1 MQNIAKNIFLL
12 KIPSILAALLEAPE
26 DQVTVQESSHEVRHD
41 LVLNIGDRIFLA
53 DFKNSSARPQLLSAL
68 MDIEKNRNNLAHNT
82 IPIMV
87 VPYMAEAGRHFCSEH
102 RLPWLDLSGNAHIRA
117 PGLLIHVEGR
127 PNRFRSAGRPRNPF
141 ASKSSRVARQLLIE
155 PDRYITQRELSK
167 VLLLGEGFVSSIVR
181 KLEMDGMIVRNDN
194 GALRPSNPDHLLDA
208 WHEVYDFNRHHIIK
222 GHVAARSGDALLRRI
237 ADSLTEN
244 AVDYA
249 ATGLGAAWI
258 YCHFA
263 NFRLATFYLRHP
275 PSEKVL
281 GWLNFREDERGAN
294 TWLVI
299 ANDEG
304 VFYGSEVHDGIP
316 CVHPVQVY
324 LDLKDHPERASEAA
338 AKLRQDYFRWRQDG

>member
-12 KIPSILAALLEAPE
+12 EIPSILAALLEIPK

-41 LVLNIGDRIFLA
+41 LVLNIGGRIFLA
-53 DFKNSSARPQLLSAL
+53 DFKNSSARPQLLSAS
-68 MDIEKNRNNLAHNT
+68 MDIEINRSNLAHNT
-82 IPIMV
+82 IPIVV

-117 PGLLIHVEGR
+117 PGILIHVEGR

-141 ASKSSRVARQLLIE
+141 ASKSSRVTRQLLIE

-167 VLLLGEGFVSSIVR
+167 VLRLGEGFVSSIVR

-194 GALRPSNPDHLLDA
+194 GALKPSNPDHLLDA

-222 GHVAARSGDALLRRI
+222 GHIAARSGDLLLHKI
-237 ADSLTEN
+237 TDVLSLN
-244 AVDYA
+244 AVDYS
-249 ATGLGAAWI
+249 ATGLAAAWL
-258 YCHFA
+258 YARFA
-263 NFRLATFYLRHP
+263 NFRLVTIYLQHLP
-275 PSEKVL
+275 NKEL
-281 GWLNFREDERGAN
+281 IGLLNFREDERGAN

-299 ANDEG
+299 PKDEG
-304 VFYGSEVHDGIP
+304 VFHGSEVYEGVP

-324 LDLKDHPERASEAA
+324 MDLKGHPERASEAA
-338 AKLRQDYFRWRQDG
+338 AKLRQDYLRRR

>member
-1 MQNIAKNIFLL
+1 MQNIAKNIFLSE
-12 KIPSILAALLEAPE
+12 IPSILAALLEVPE
-26 DQVTVQESSHEVRHD
+26 GEVTAQESSHEVRHD

-53 DFKNSSARPQLLSAL
+53 DFKNSSARPQLLSAS
-68 MDIEKNRNNLAHNT
+68 MDNEKNRNSLAHNI
-82 IPIMV
+82 IPIVV

-102 RLPWLDLSGNAHIRA
+102 RLPWLDLSGNTHIRA

-141 ASKSSRVARQLLIE
+141 ASKSSRVTRQLLIE

-167 VLLLGEGFVSSIVR
+167 VLRLGEGFVSSIVR
-181 KLEMDGMIVRNDN
+181 KLEMDGMIARNDS
-194 GALRPSNPDHLLDA
+194 GALKPSNPDHLLDA

-222 GHVAARSGDALLRRI
+222 GHIAARSGDLLLHKI
-237 ADSLTEN
+237 TDVLSLN

-249 ATGLGAAWI
+249 ATGLAAAWL
-258 YCHFA
+258 YARFA
-263 NFRLATFYLRHP
+263 NFRLVTIYLQHLP
-275 PSEKVL
+275 NKEL
-281 GWLNFREDERGAN
+281 IGLLNFREDERGAN

-299 ANDEG
+299 PKDEG
-304 VFYGSEVHDGIP
+304 VFHGSEVYDGIP

-338 AKLRQDYFRWRQDG
+338 TKLRQDYFRWR

>member
-12 KIPSILAALLEAPE
+12 EIPSILAALLEVPK

-41 LVLNIGDRIFLA
+41 LVLNIGGRIFLA
-53 DFKNSSARPQLLSAL
+53 DFKNSSARPQLLSASI
-68 MDIEKNRNNLAHNT
+68 DIEKNRNNLAHNT
-82 IPIMV
+82 IPIVV

-117 PGLLIHVEGR
+117 PGILIHVEGR

-141 ASKSSRVARQLLIE
+141 ASKSSRVTRQLLIE

-167 VLLLGEGFVSSIVR
+167 VLRLGEGFVSSIVR

-194 GALRPSNPDHLLDA
+194 GALKPSNPDHLLDA

-222 GHVAARSGDALLRRI
+222 GHIAARSGDLLLHKI
-237 ADSLTEN
+237 TDVLSLN
-244 AVDYA
+244 AVDYS
-249 ATGLGAAWI
+249 ATGLAAAWL
-258 YCHFA
+258 YARFA
-263 NFRLATFYLRHP
+263 NFRLVTIYLQHLP
-275 PSEKVL
+275 NKEL
-281 GWLNFREDERGAN
+281 IGLLNFREDERGAN

-299 ANDEG
+299 PKDEG
-304 VFYGSEVHDGIP
+304 VFHGSEVYEGVP

-324 LDLKDHPERASEAA
+324 MDLKGHPERASEAA
-338 AKLRQDYFRWRQDG
+338 AKLRQDYLRRR